1 MSILNTK
8 STVVGCSLGKI
19 VRLFA
24 TFDLSSDYNSLQKT
38 CKDFA
43 NNELRPI
50 ASETDRLKRFP
61 GEQIK
66 KLADLGFMGINVSKK
81 YGGSE
86 LDTLATSI
94 VVEEISNGCASTGI
108 ILAIHNCLYAD
119 LVNRHGTEKQKEEFL
134 RPFTTGDIGAFA
146 LSEYNAGSDVVNI
159 STTARRDGDF
169 FVLNG
174 SKAWVTS
181 AYQAKAAIIFAT
193 VDRQLGHKGISAFLI
208 PLNNQLEVS
217 LGPADDKMGIKGT
230 STSSII
236 LQDCR
241 VHKDNLIGNI
251 GEGFQIAMA
260 QLQLAR
266 IGVASQALGI
276 GQVTLDLAVSYA
288 STRHLFGKQMIDLQ
302 LVKSKIAK
310 MAVDLESARLLT
322 WKAARLRDANS
333 DYRKLSSMAKYAASR
348 CATSN
353 AHQCVQIL
361 GGMGYVSN
369 MAAER
374 HYRDARITQIYGG
387 VTDVQTLIIAERV
400 AEEYDTK

>member
-1 MSILNTK
+1 
-8 STVVGCSLGKI
+8 
-19 VRLFA
+19 
-24 TFDLSSDYNSLQKT
+24 
-38 CKDFA
+38 
-43 NNELRPI
+43 
-50 ASETDRLKRFP
+50 
-61 GEQIK
+61 
-66 KLADLGFMGINVSKK
+66 MGINVSKK

>member
-1 MSILNTK
+1 M
-8 STVVGCSLGKI
+8 
-19 VRLFA
+19 A
-24 TFDLSSDYNSLQKT
+24 
-38 CKDFA
+38 
-43 NNELRPI
+43 
-50 ASETDRLKRFP
+50 
-61 GEQIK
+61 
-66 KLADLGFMGINVSKK
+66 INVSKK

-86 LDTLATSI
+86 LDTLSTSI

-108 ILAIHNCLYAD
+108 IVAIHNCLYAD
-119 LVNRHGTEKQKEEFL
+119 LLNRHGTEKQKEEFL

-146 LSEYNAGSDVVNI
+146 LSEHDAGSDVVNI

-169 FVLNG
+169 FILNG

-181 AYQAKAAIIFAT
+181 AYQAKAAIVFAT

-208 PLNNQLEVS
+208 PLNNNRPEVS

-276 GQVTLDLAVSYA
+276 AQVSLDLAVSYA
-288 STRHLFGKQMIDLQ
+288 STR
-302 LVKSKIAK
+302 
-310 MAVDLESARLLT
+310 
-322 WKAARLRDANS
+322 
-333 DYRKLSSMAKYAASR
+333 
-348 CATSN
+348 TS
-353 AHQCVQIL
+353 V
-361 GGMGYVSN
+361 
-369 MAAER
+369 R
-374 HYRDARITQIYGG
+374 
-387 VTDVQTLIIAERV
+387 QTN
-400 AEEYDTK
+400 D